1 MTEDFEKP
9 DPSETEPAE
18 PEAELPSPFSESEVP
33 PLPEDV
39 EEAAAEEPVAPPP
52 LPDVVIEEASPEV
65 EEVAPPLPE
74 ALAETEV
81 LGTPPFETPA
91 PEPVESPSQQPIT
104 FGSSSSDA
112 AAPPPVTPAPEPVE
126 MSPAEQATPEKDNQT
141 LIIVLIV
148 VAVLLFL
155 CCCCVL
161 PVGLILANLDEI
173 LWELGISLLAFA

>member
-1 MTEDFEKP
+1 MTEDFEKS

-18 PEAELPSPFSESEVP
+18 PEAELPSPFNESGPP
-33 PLPEDV
+33 PLPEDI
-39 EEAAAEEPVAPPP
+39 EEAAAEESVTPPP
-52 LPDVVIEEASPEV
+52 LPEVVIKEASPEV

-74 ALAETEV
+74 ALTETEV
-81 LGTPPFETPA
+81 LGAPSFEA
-91 PEPVESPSQQPIT
+91 PEPEPVGPPAQQPIT
-104 FGSSSSDA
+104 FGPPPDTI
-112 AAPPPVTPAPEPVE
+112 APPPVTPAPQPIE
-126 MSPAEQATPEKDNQT
+126 MSPAEQATPKKNNQT

-173 LWELGISLLAFA
+173 MWELGLHLLTFV